1 MDSPA
6 GRSICCFAVVAAA
19 ASTDVAKMLRSTEEL
34 EQREIFALGA
44 RCYAP
49 KFLKQVLKQVLQEE
63 RLKKKGKQN
72 GFECFAMSSHI

>member
-1 MDSPA
+1 
-6 GRSICCFAVVAAA
+6 
-19 ASTDVAKMLRSTEEL
+19 MLRSTEEL

-49 KFLKQVLKQVLQEE
+49 KLLKQVLKQVLQEE